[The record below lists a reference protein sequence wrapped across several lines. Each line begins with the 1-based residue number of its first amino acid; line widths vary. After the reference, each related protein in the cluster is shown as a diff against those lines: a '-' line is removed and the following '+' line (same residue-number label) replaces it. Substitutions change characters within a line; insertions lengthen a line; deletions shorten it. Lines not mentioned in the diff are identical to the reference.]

1 MKTLLELIER
11 LIYIQNEYLS
21 CKVTTFCVNQ
31 IMHFI
36 DKTVLLQHQM
46 HAQIHLFDLDHH
58 FNPKY
63 FFQVSWRKLG
73 PNYLL
78 TIGDMVYMSSHKID
92 IQHKRDW
99 KGLNHW
105 NLIIKRVAPDDAGL
119 YECQVSSAQQLVYY
133 VQLNVLGNGFCTEKK
148 NDTLYINIHVYIVT
162 VEGIVVN

>member
-1 MKTLLELIER
+1 MLRFIYLIWITI
-11 LIYIQNEYLS
+11 LTPNI
-21 CKVTTFCVNQ
+21 
-31 IMHFI
+31 
-36 DKTVLLQHQM
+36 
-46 HAQIHLFDLDHH
+46 
-58 FNPKY
+58 
-63 FFQVSWRKLG
+63 FQVSWRKLG

-148 NDTLYINIHVYIVT
+148 FDTLYINIYILT